1 MKEPIL
7 SLLKSDNFLK
17 NIDFTIVRV
26 EPGLLEL
33 SLPLGQSLLRPGE
46 IMNGGAIM
54 TVLDAA
60 GGLCVMTYGD
70 VANEVT
76 INMNTNF
83 LRAVRKGPLTV
94 TAKITKRGRNITFS
108 KIELLDGDGK
118 LCAEATGSWFI
129 VKPEDL

>member
-1 MKEPIL
+1 MKDAIL
-7 SLLKSDNFLK
+7 NILKSDNFLSGM
-17 NIDFTIVRV
+17 DFSIQNA

-33 SLPLGQSLLRPGE
+33 SLPLDQKLLRPGDF
-46 IMNGGAIM
+46 MNGGAVM

-60 GGLCVMTYGD
+60 GGLSVMTYGD

-76 INMNTNF
+76 INMSTNF

-94 TAKITKRGRNITFS
+94 IAKVTKRGRNITFS
-108 KIELLDGDGK
+108 KIELLDGDRK

>member
-7 SLLKSDNFLK
+7 SLLRSDNFLK
-17 NIDFTIVRV
+17 NIDFSINRV

-33 SLPLGQSLLRPGE
+33 SLPLEQKLLRPGE
-46 IMNGGAIM
+46 LMNGGAVM

-60 GGLCVMTYGD
+60 GGLVVMTYGD

-76 INMNTNF
+76 VNMNTNF

-94 TAKITKRGRNITFS
+94 LARVTKRGRNITFS
-108 KIELLDGDGK
+108 RIELFDGDGK

>member
-7 SLLKSDNFLK
+7 NLLKSDNFLS
-17 NIDFTIVRV
+17 NMDFSINRV

-33 SLPLGQSLLRPGE
+33 SLPLEEKLLRPGE
-46 IMNGGAIM
+46 LMNGGAAM

-76 INMNTNF
+76 VNMNTNF

-94 TAKITKRGRNITFS
+94 LAQVTKRGKNITFCR
-108 KIELLDGDGK
+108 IELFDADRK
-118 LCAEATGSWFI
+118 LCAEATGSWYI
-129 VKPEDL
+129 VKAEDL